1 MNWLNLETDRQQ
13 ELFKQLSFITGIQPQ
28 AIEKDAWVTLVLRII
43 FNSELTQVSPFTLC
57 YISTS

>member
-13 ELFKQLSFITGIQPQ
+13 ELFKQLSFRTGIQPQ

-43 FNSELTQVSPFTLC
+43 FNSELAEHLIFKG
-57 YISTS
+57 